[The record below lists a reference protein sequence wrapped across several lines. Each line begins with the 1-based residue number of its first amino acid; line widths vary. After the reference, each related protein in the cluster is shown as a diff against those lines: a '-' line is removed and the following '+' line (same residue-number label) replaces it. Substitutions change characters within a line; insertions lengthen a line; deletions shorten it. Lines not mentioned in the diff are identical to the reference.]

1 QVVVV
6 ILNYFFSKF
15 FIFKEKEV

>member
-1 QVVVV
+1 VVV